1 VFLGPSSR
9 APGARG
15 ILLGG
20 VLAIVLAAAPG
31 AGAGSLE
38 DMQGRPVPVPGG
50 PIRLVSLAP
59 SLTEIVFALGR
70 GDWLVGVSDY
80 CDYPPPA
87 RALPRMG
94 GILAPNLERIVQA
107 RPGLVLVTAEGN
119 SMDGVTP
126 LARLGLPLFMIKPEG
141 MAGVLASIA
150 ALGQALHAEAA
161 AAALGDQ
168 IQGKLAH
175 VRELVRGRGR
185 PGVLFLL
192 WSSPL
197 MAAAPGT
204 YIHDLIET
212 AGGVNVVRDRRA
224 PYPRIGWEQVIAWG
238 PDVIV
243 LPEHRE
249 GEPQALP
256 ERMLRAW
263 RTVPAVR
270 TGRVVSV
277 PSDPLYRP
285 GPRIV
290 EGVERLARAIHPEAF
305 APAAP
310 RGAAPTAPR

>member
-1 VFLGPSSR
+1 
-9 APGARG
+9 
-15 ILLGG
+15 
-20 VLAIVLAAAPG
+20 
-31 AGAGSLE
+31 
-38 DMQGRPVPVPGG
+38 
-50 PIRLVSLAP
+50 
-59 SLTEIVFALGR
+59 
-70 GDWLVGVSDY
+70 
-80 CDYPPPA
+80 
-87 RALPRMG
+87 MG

-126 LARLGLPLFMIKPEG
+126 LTRLNLPVFMIKPEG
-141 MAGVLASIA
+141 IAGVLASIA

-161 AAALGDQ
+161 AAALTDE

-175 VRELVRGRGR
+175 VRDLVRGRGR
-185 PGVLFLL
+185 PRVLYLL
-192 WSSPL
+192 WANPL

-212 AGGVNVVRDRRA
+212 AGGVNVVRDRTA
-224 PYPRIGWEQVIAWG
+224 PYPRIGWEQVIAWA

-249 GEPQALP
+249 GERQALP

-270 TGRVVSV
+270 TGRVVSM
-277 PSDPLYRP
+277 PSDPINRP

-290 EGVERLARAIHPEAF
+290 QGVELLARAIHPEAF
-305 APAAP
+305 PPAAA
-310 RGAAPTAPR
+310 RNAAGTAPR

>member
-1 VFLGPSSR
+1 MFLGGPPLTPVAR
-9 APGARG
+9 GALLAGALALVLATAPGAR
-15 ILLGG
+15 
-20 VLAIVLAAAPG
+20 AA
-31 AGAGSLE
+31 SVE
-38 DMQGRPVPVPGG
+38 DMQGRAVAVPDG
-50 PIRLVSLAP
+50 PLRLVSLAP

-80 CDYPPPA
+80 CDYPPAA

-94 GILAPNLERIVQA
+94 GILTPNLERILQA

-119 SMDGVTP
+119 SLDGVAP
-126 LARLGLPLFMIKPEG
+126 LARLGLPLFMVKPEG
-141 MAGVLASIA
+141 IAGVQASIT
-150 ALGQALHAEAA
+150 ALGQVLHAEAA
-161 AAALGDQ
+161 AAALSGQ
-168 IQGKLAH
+168 IQGKLTR

-185 PGVLFLL
+185 PRVLFLL
-192 WSSPL
+192 WSNPL
-197 MAAAPGT
+197 ITVAPGT

-212 AGGVNVVRDRRA
+212 AGGVNVVRDRTA
-224 PYPRIGWEQVIAWG
+224 PYPRIGWEQVIAWA

-243 LPEHRE
+243 LPEHRQ

-290 EGVERLARAIHPEAF
+290 EGVGELARAVHPEVF
-305 APAAP
+305 PPAAP
-310 RGAAPTAPR
+310 REAARTAPR